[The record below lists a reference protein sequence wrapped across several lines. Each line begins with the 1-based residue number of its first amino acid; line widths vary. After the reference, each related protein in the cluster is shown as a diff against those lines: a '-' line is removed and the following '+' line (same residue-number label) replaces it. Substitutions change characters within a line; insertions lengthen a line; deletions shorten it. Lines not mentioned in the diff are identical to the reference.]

1 MGLDLTNRRTG
12 EALNKLPLP
21 SNEALRRLFKEADR
35 IVIKSNGVYNETAI
49 SDNIVLTITTPT
61 EVAELAYLLEIDEKY
76 ASFYCMCAGDYAIE
90 LFTGEKLLTT
100 IGFHHGV
107 SIRYHYW
114 RSDAYL
120 SRQEALLQFLNARG
134 LPAPLKEWLAD
145 RERGTASG
153 IARSNWL
160 MLAPGCFKA
169 YVDTMGLSDE
179 DITSLETAL
188 NTEIPDSARQITQLL
203 HLFGKSEAPWSGY
216 PLYEEIPKVLLD
228 RMPLTTVIDVYING
242 DKNYK
247 IRRGLARYLFQFRT
261 QNLNLQ
267 KIPAQVM
274 DELEKYFKSA
284 SDEYG
289 LDKIAQWRRKL
300 LQTAQRK

>member
-1 MGLDLTNRRTG
+1 MVLDLTNRKAG
-12 EALNKLPLP
+12 EELNKLPLP
-21 SNEALRRLFKEADR
+21 SNEGLRSLFKETDR
-35 IVIKSNGVYNETAI
+35 IVIKSDGVYNETAI
-49 SDNIVLTITTPT
+49 SDNIVLTITAPM
-61 EVAELAYLLEIDEKY
+61 EVTELASLLEIDQKFG
-76 ASFYCMCAGDYAIE
+76 SFYCMCAGSYAIE
-90 LFTGEKLLTT
+90 LFTGDKLITT
-100 IGFHHGV
+100 IGLHHGV

-160 MLAPGCFKA
+160 MLAPSCFKA

-179 DITSLETAL
+179 DITRLETAL

-203 HLFGKSEAPWSGY
+203 HLFGKSKAPWSGY
-216 PLYEEIPKVLLD
+216 PVYEEIPMILLD
-228 RMPLTTVIDVYING
+228 RMPLATVIDTYTNG

-247 IRRGLARYLFQFRT
+247 IRRGLARYLFQLRT

-267 KIPAQVM
+267 TIPTQVM

-284 SDEYG
+284 CD
-289 LDKIAQWRRKL
+289 
-300 LQTAQRK
+300 